1 MPFYLCCFVFQQR
14 NFDKDAK
21 TDYVFTRFSVK
32 YFSKVISALSVKQ
45 KEVIGRS
52 CFASLLQFD
61 WCFVPNHFA
70 SWIANHVDVKTCDII
85 VNDKVIPMSKESVNI
100 ILGLPVGGT
109 EISSNFEAGKKKF
122 LEVFGLTTMPPVKF
136 FGDKLSQQEDMIDDQ
151 ILFCFI
157 IVSLNCFLCPN
168 SCSVPSRKYLS
179 VFEDIEAI
187 DNFDWSKLIFDWLM
201 DHLKKLNRS
210 KSLDGCFF
218 CLAVSLYS
226 NLKMNCD

>member
-1 MPFYLCCFVFQQR
+1 
-14 NFDKDAK
+14 
-21 TDYVFTRFSVK
+21 
-32 YFSKVISALSVKQ
+32 
-45 KEVIGRS
+45 
-52 CFASLLQFD
+52 
-61 WCFVPNHFA
+61 
-70 SWIANHVDVKTCDII
+70 
-85 VNDKVIPMSKESVNI
+85 MSKESVNI